1 MVIDRDTKQVHL
13 KHLGWMTSQVP
24 NLNYIYF
31 QKTVNPT
38 LTLTLTLALTPNRNP
53 KTEL

>member
-31 QKTVNPT
+31 PNPN
-38 LTLTLTLALTPNRNP
+38 PNFSP
-53 KTEL
+53 DP